1 METYEYVIYIDTN
14 NLNLKCQFFRFQDAK
29 DGVVNVYE
37 VDKIHDCLGKNATYI
52 FDVKK
57 EAEPKTW
64 YILEASNG
72 DGLESF
78 MYDEY
83 GEPISVKFQD
93 KELFWDKSEDQNP
106 PELIV
111 RNVTPDIKSD
121 LLKKKELYS
130 GQLYHKAQ
138 KLRQD
143 VGDYFYEQIQKDP
156 NWLNK
161 IKQRQCPGIMIGNG
175 TQKSGR

>member
-72 DGLESF
+72 DGLERKVHIKRLKRQVTKVVLCQ
-78 MYDEY
+78 Y
-83 GEPISVKFQD
+83 VK
-93 KELFWDKSEDQNP
+93 P
-106 PELIV
+106 
-111 RNVTPDIKSD
+111 
-121 LLKKKELYS
+121 
-130 GQLYHKAQ
+130 
-138 KLRQD
+138 
-143 VGDYFYEQIQKDP
+143 QIF
-156 NWLNK
+156 L
-161 IKQRQCPGIMIGNG
+161 
-175 TQKSGR
+175 